1 MGHIFEISIRS
12 FSIALCWRRYLV
24 ICILF
29 LLQAAASPVFCQE
42 PGYHEITIATW
53 NIWHGGRENGDSIGP
68 LQIAKLL
75 QESNADLI
83 ALQETYGSGEF
94 LASQLQCHFHPRGTN
109 VSILSRYPIV
119 EDVSVFLPFHCV
131 GAVISLPG
139 RQQIAFY
146 SIWLSYNEDIWVEGI
161 RDSLSTA
168 DMLAGTGISGEQMK
182 TLLSAIHSRL
192 DSSAYAAIP
201 VLIAG
206 DFNAM
211 SHLDY
216 TDENIGQYGFVVE
229 WPTSLQLVQQGFA
242 DAYRQHFPTV
252 ERMRDRTWSPRF
264 PDQEQDRIDYIYFR
278 GENMR
283 LKQAGLV
290 DSCGGLFPS
299 DHAMVWA
306 RFGIEN

>member
-1 MGHIFEISIRS
+1 MAAMGESSTRS
-12 FSIALCWRRYLV
+12 VFRAFPLPSHGVVWLI
-24 ICILF
+24 F
-29 LLQAAASPVFCQE
+29 LLYMPGFPSLCQE
-42 PGYHEITIATW
+42 PGYHEVTVATW

-94 LASQLQCHFHPRGTN
+94 LASQLQHHFHPRGTN

-119 EDVSVFLPFHCV
+119 ENVSVFLPFHCV
-131 GAVISLPG
+131 GAVVSLPG

-168 DMLAGTGISGEQMK
+168 DMLAGTRISGEQMK

-192 DSSAYAAIP
+192 DSSAYADIP

-216 TDENIGQYGFVVE
+216 TAENIGQYGFVVE
-229 WPTSLQLVQQGFA
+229 WPTSLQLVRQGFA

-252 ERMRDRTWSPRF
+252 DRMRDRTWSPRF
-264 PDQEQDRIDYIYFR
+264 PDQEQDRIDYIYYR

-306 RFGIEN
+306 RFGIWK